1 MKDNESHASA
11 NGETSNTLLRK
22 PKTCMVRTKI
32 KLTEGLRADSLI
44 EGRTEIR
51 SVVSEMKHAERDG
64 QRERDFRRHISM
76 QLRVY
81 FTYFKLSNIRKG

>member
-1 MKDNESHASA
+1 MKDNESHARA

-51 SVVSEMKHAERDG
+51 SVVSEMKHAEREG
-64 QRERDFRRHISM
+64 QRERERETSAGT
-76 QLRVY
+76 LVC
-81 FTYFKLSNIRKG
+81 N